1 MSAIHDRIAG
11 VLRDSEDG
19 LELAEIIDLAGD
31 GLGERVTP
39 KWWED
44 RIAEMSQFGYTVAED
59 RGVYILVAE
68 REAAA

>member
-1 MSAIHDRIAG
+1 VSAIHDRIAG
-11 VLRDSEDG
+11 VLRDSDG
-19 LELAEIIDLAGD
+19 LDLGEIIERCGGD
-31 GLGERVTP
+31 LGERVSP

-44 RIAEMSQFGYTVAED
+44 RIHEMAAHGYTVAED

>member
-1 MSAIHDRIAG
+1 VSAIHDRIAG
-11 VLRDSEDG
+11 VLRESDG
-19 LELAEIIDLAGD
+19 LDLGEIIELCGD

-44 RIAEMSQFGYTVAED
+44 RVHEMAQHGYTIAED
-59 RGVYILVAE
+59 RGVFILVAE